1 MKTLYLEC
9 NMGAAGD
16 MINAALYG
24 ICSPEQKK
32 TYLDTMNHLSERL
45 SIVMEDVT
53 NSTIAGHHLRV
64 LMKDEQGHI
73 VEEHVHDHH
82 DEHAHHEEHDYH
94 GEHDHHDEHA
104 HHDEHDHHDHTHAHD
119 HEPGHHHAHH
129 HHSLADIYD
138 MVEHFDVSDAV
149 RNRVRKIYDDLAQ
162 AESQAHGRTVEEV
175 HFHEVGAMDAV
186 ADITGACLLMELLAP
201 ERVVVSAINLG
212 SGSVHT
218 AHGILP
224 VPTPATAYL
233 LKGIPA
239 YMSEINGE
247 LCTPT
252 GAALLKSFATEYG
265 SMPGMC
271 LSGIGYGMG
280 TKEFPR
286 LNCVRALLGETK
298 EDTYGPNGVVTK
310 LSANVDDMTGEEVGF
325 CIEKLLSM
333 GALDVYATPIYMK
346 KNRPAYE
353 INVLCKPEDA
363 DILAQGMLKHTSTFG
378 VRRENLDRYR
388 MEVSFEEVETP
399 YGIVRKKTAT
409 GYGISKSKY
418 EYADLAR
425 LAEQEDCSLREL
437 TTSVLPV

>member
-32 TYLDTMNHLSERL
+32 IYLDTMNHLSDHL

-53 NSTIAGHHLRV
+53 NTTIAGHHLRV
-64 LMKDEQGHI
+64 LVKDEQGHI

-82 DEHAHHEEHDYH
+82 GHAHHDHEHHD
-94 GEHDHHDEHA
+94 HDHHDGHA
-104 HHDEHDHHDHTHAHD
+104 HEHEHEDHDHHHSHTH
-119 HEPGHHHAHH
+119 HH

-149 RNRVRKIYDDLAQ
+149 KNRVRKIYADLAQ

-233 LKGIPA
+233 LKEIPA
-239 YMSEINGE
+239 YMSEISGE

-265 SMPGMC
+265 CMPRMC

-280 TKEFPR
+280 TKQFPR

-298 EDTYGPNGVVTK
+298 EDTCGPNGLVTK
-310 LSANVDDMTGEEVGF
+310 LSANVDDMTGEEIGF
-325 CIEKLLSM
+325 SIDKLLAM
-333 GALDVYATPIYMK
+333 GALDVYASPIVMK
-346 KNRPAYE
+346 KSRPAYE
-353 INVLCKPEDA
+353 INVLCKPDDA
-363 DILAQGMLKHTSTFG
+363 DMLAVGMLKYTSTFG
-378 VRRENLDRYR
+378 VRREDIDRYR
-388 MEVSFEEVETP
+388 METAFEQVQTP
-399 YGIVRKKTAT
+399 YGSVRKKTGT
-409 GYGISKSKY
+409 GYGICKSKY
-418 EYADLAR
+418 EYADLAQ
-425 LAEQEDCSLREL
+425 LAAKEGISLREL
-437 TTSVLPV
+437 MSSVLPV